1 MSRASHARR
10 EDCHLSSCKRRKI
23 SQGRLNRQAETVIQL
38 ILIAALRR
46 KTRVLRSGEAANSTA
61 IYQFRIGLQHCGMM
75 ADIADWR

>member
-1 MSRASHARR
+1 
-10 EDCHLSSCKRRKI
+10 
-23 SQGRLNRQAETVIQL
+23 VIQL

-75 ADIADWR
+75 ADIADWADGK